1 MKPATLAVEHR
12 SYDLEPLEHRHDY
25 RQVVFPEQGRL
36 ELTVDDRLGFVGG
49 AQLAVVE
56 VGTPHTCWATI
67 PTRCLVVNLHADR
80 TCSPDSPNGPAPFR
94 RLDDR
99 LSTVAQAMRIEL
111 ARDGLAEP
119 LIAESLGLYLSASLA
134 TVSPEPVA
142 QSSPTPAQRRL
153 AAQARDYVDAHLRDD
168 LAIAEIAAAVCASP
182 AHLQRCFRAGTGT
195 SLVRYVHQA
204 RLRRAADL
212 LRASE
217 LSVTE
222 VALDVG
228 FADPNYFA
236 RLFRREFGVS
246 PVRFRAAG

>member
-12 SYDLEPLEHRHDY
+12 SYDPERLEHRHDY

-36 ELTVDDRLGFVGG
+36 ELTVEGRIGFVGG

-56 VGTPHTCWATI
+56 AGVMHTCWATT
-67 PTRCLVVNLHADR
+67 PTRCLIVELRTDREHSLAPAD
-80 TCSPDSPNGPAPFR
+80 ALPFR
-94 RLDDR
+94 SLDDR
-99 LSTVAQAMRIEL
+99 LATIARSMQLEL
-111 ARDGLAEP
+111 ASGGLDDP

-134 TVSPEPVA
+134 TVPLESVSPP
-142 QSSPTPAQRRL
+142 SPTPAQRRL
-153 AAQARDYVDAHLRDD
+153 ATQAREYVDAHLRHD
-168 LAIAEIAAAVCASP
+168 LSIAEIATAVCVSP

-195 SLVRYVHQA
+195 SLVRYVHKT
-204 RLRRAADL
+204 RLRRAANL
-212 LRASE
+212 LHTSD
-217 LSVTE
+217 LSVTD

-246 PVRFRAAG
+246 PARFRVAG